1 MPMDH
6 DRWEQM
12 IPDFLSGRLSQAE
25 GEELRHHIASCSHC
39 SQAVGEFRNLFGE
52 LDAEKARRE
61 PPQYFN
67 TVLPRVRARLERSPS
82 DRLERR
88 VPDLALA
95 AAALV
100 LVVAFVLTITSP
112 PQGALPT
119 DRTLAQAIGDVP
131 ADVLA
136 EVLED
141 QAAQAGVIEQSS
153 AELLSDEL
161 LDNALATLLT
171 LDQAPLGVLDVRGET
186 EAYWFPELNEQEMT
200 TLLQRL
206 SERELL

>member
-1 MPMDH
+1 MLMDH

-12 IPDFLSGRLSQAE
+12 MPDFLSGRLSQWE
-25 GEELRHHIASCSHC
+25 GAELRRHIASCSHC
-39 SQAVGEFRNLFGE
+39 SKAVGEFRDLFGE

-61 PPQYFN
+61 PPQDFN
-67 TVLPRVRARLERSPS
+67 TVVPHVRARLERSPS
-82 DRLERR
+82 SRLERR
-88 VPDLALA
+88 VPDMALA

-100 LVVAFVLTITSP
+100 LVVAFVLTITFP
-112 PQGALPT
+112 WQGALPP

-161 LDNALATLLT
+161 LDNALATLLS
-171 LDQAPLGVLDVRGET
+171 LDQATLGILDVRAET
-186 EAYWFPELNEQEMT
+186 DTYWFPELNEHEIT

>member
-1 MPMDH
+1 MLMDH

-12 IPDFLSGRLSQAE
+12 MPDFLSGRLSQPE
-25 GEELRHHIASCSHC
+25 GAELRRHIASCSHC
-39 SQAVGEFRNLFGE
+39 SKAVGEFRDLFGE

-67 TVLPRVRARLERSPS
+67 TVVPRVRARLERSPS
-82 DRLERR
+82 SRLERR

-100 LVVAFVLTITSP
+100 LVVAFLLTLPSP
-112 PQGALPT
+112 WQGAVPP
-119 DRTLAQAIGDVP
+119 DRALAQAIGDAP

-136 EVLED
+136 ELLED
-141 QAAQAGVIEQSS
+141 QAAQAGVIEQPS
-153 AELLSDEL
+153 ADLLSDEL
-161 LDNALATLLT
+161 LDNALATLLS
-171 LDQAPLGVLDVRGET
+171 LDQPALGVLDVHAD
-186 EAYWFPELNEQEMT
+186 AYWFPELNEHEVT

-206 SERELL
+206 SERDIL